1 MFETFGLDM
10 TPKAASVWFGL
21 GIGVIFGALA
31 MLTRFCLRRALI
43 GEASERAEARGV
55 WALALAVAALGTQG
69 AVAAG
74 LISFEAHRFQ
84 AQPVPV
90 LGIVLGGLMFGL
102 GTVLARGCLSRL
114 TVLSASGN
122 LRALVAILVAAVAAH
137 ATLQGALAPLRVA
150 LGAVTLPLG
159 GALPGAGWVW
169 AAVIAGLALL
179 VVLRARV
186 SPLMLAGGAL
196 IGALVPLAW
205 VGTGFVL
212 FDEFDA
218 IPLEGLA
225 FTGPWA
231 EALVLGRC
239 GAGCERRAL
248 GRVWSAACWRGRWW
262 RRLASR
268 RFRWESFESAGQMG
282 RSLGGAT
289 LMGVGGVL
297 AGGCTVG
304 AGLAGV
310 PTLGVSALIAFG
322 AVVAGIVVAD
332 AVLARRGG
340 PGGWLPRSE
349 RVQASVTPAC
359 AMPSWAAASDP
370 SKSMARQRSWR
381 TVTVKPS
388 LAASTAE

>member
-1 MFETFGLDM
+1 MFETLGLDM
-10 TPKAASVWFGL
+10 TPQTASVWFGMAVGL
-21 GIGVIFGALA
+21 AFGALA

-43 GEASERAEARGV
+43 GDAGERAEARGV
-55 WALALAVAALGTQG
+55 WAMALLVAVPGTQG

-74 LISFEAHRFQ
+74 LVSFDAHRFQ
-84 AQPVPV
+84 AEPVAV
-90 LGIVLGGLMFGL
+90 LGIVVGGLMFGL

-150 LGAVTLPLG
+150 LGSVTVPLG
-159 GALPGAGWVW
+159 GALPGAGWLW
-169 AAVIAGLALL
+169 AAVIAALALL

-186 SPLMLAGGAL
+186 SPLMLLGGAL

-205 VGTGFVL
+205 VGTGYVL

-231 EALVLGRC
+231 EALFWGVAASVTSAGF
-239 GAGCERRAL
+239 GAGLVGGVLAGAL
-248 GRVWSAACWRGRWW
+248 AAA
-262 RRLASR
+262 LLSR

-282 RSLGGAT
+282 RSLGGAA

-304 AGLAGV
+304 AGLAGI
-310 PTLGVSALIAFG
+310 PTLGLAALIAFG
-322 AVVAGIVVAD
+322 SVVVGILGGD
-332 AVLARRGG
+332 AVLNRRPVGRG
-340 PGGWLPRSE
+340 A
-349 RVQASVTPAC
+349 VPA
-359 AMPSWAAASDP
+359 
-370 SKSMARQRSWR
+370 
-381 TVTVKPS
+381 
-388 LAASTAE
+388 E